1 MIAPGKYRARCT
13 GAQDA
18 QWAKSQNGNTKLV
31 LVFELLDGQHQG
43 QRISWVGT
51 FTENTYERILDS
63 LEYCG
68 LNQGT
73 PLDELQGIENNEVE
87 LDVIHE
93 VGNDGK
99 TYAHVK
105 WINRANAG
113 RIRFKEPLAPT
124 DAKAAV
130 REFDALWRSRSKGAA
145 VGFSQSRS
153 TAAQAPKTVA
163 GGDDDIPF

>member
-31 LVFELLDGQHQG
+31 LVFELLDGPYQG

-51 FTENTYERILDS
+51 FTDNTYERILDS

-68 LNQGT
+68 LTQGSS
-73 PLDELQGIENNEVE
+73 LDELQGIENNEVE
-87 LDVIHE
+87 LDIIHE
-93 VGNDGK
+93 AGDNGK

-113 RIRFKEPLAPT
+113 RIRFKEPMAPSEV
-124 DAKAAV
+124 KSNI
-130 REFDALWRSRSKGAA
+130 REFDALWKSRSKGAT
-145 VGFSQSRS
+145 
-153 TAAQAPKTVA
+153 TAPAAKRPVPKPASSATEA
-163 GGDDDIPF
+163 DDDIPF